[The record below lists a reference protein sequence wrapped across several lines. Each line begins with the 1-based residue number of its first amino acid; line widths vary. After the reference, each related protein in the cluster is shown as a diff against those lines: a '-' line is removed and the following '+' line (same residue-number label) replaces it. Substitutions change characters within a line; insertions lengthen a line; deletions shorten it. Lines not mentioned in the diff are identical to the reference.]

1 MVESLIGALLP
12 VVFTVLYGYFGGH
25 IKSFSKDMPGMINKL
40 VMSYALP
47 LSLFFT
53 INQMSKQFILANWKI
68 GAWQLG
74 GMIGWWLIVYFFSK
88 YVLKSG
94 PVLSP
99 IRAMALSTPA
109 ILFVGPA
116 LLEPLFPETGTIAVS
131 VGGLLMNVVM
141 LPLTVVVL
149 SAADVGRG
157 GARSLPLV
165 KQSLTALRSR
175 LSFPLFLVW

>member
-157 GARSLPLV
+157 GREA
-165 KQSLTALRSR
+165 
-175 LSFPLFLVW
+175 FPW